1 MSAGTRVQEIFVTYS
16 NEIQT
21 LVPSNVERQDNFHP
35 LTDDSHTQ
43 SGTVEVGEQELK

>member
-1 MSAGTRVQEIFVTYS
+1 MSAGTRVQEICVTYL

-35 LTDDSHTQ
+35 LTDDSHTK
-43 SGTVEVGEQELK
+43 SGAVEVGEQELK